1 MAIHTPLFIPGQR
14 WFSETEPDLG
24 LGTVTEVEFRR
35 VRLDFPA
42 SGEGRTY
49 VQQDAPLARV
59 QLSEGDPIEDRQG
72 RKARVIEVRERDG
85 LLNYRVAL
93 EDGAEWEMPEAELN
107 NRLQLSRPQD
117 RLLAGR
123 IDSDD
128 WFRLRHQS
136 WLKWAELLAS
146 PVYGLAGPRVGLIP
160 HQLHIAAEVASRHA
174 PRVLLADEVG
184 LGKTIE
190 AGLILHRMWLT
201 GRVRRVLLVVPEA
214 LLHQW
219 LVEMLRRFN
228 LLFALFNQERFAS
241 LEGPTLSRAE
251 GPALGRVEG
260 PALSRVEGENPF
272 LTEQR
277 VLCSLEFLTATPKV
291 ARAVLAGNW
300 DLLVVDEAHHLAWSE
315 GGSSLEYDLIE
326 ALAEHARGVL
336 LLTATPEQLGRSGH
350 FGRLRLLDP
359 ARFHDYQGF
368 LREEEQYAPVAS
380 VAAKLLDGDS
390 LSAEEQALLTGLLG
404 DLEGDP
410 AERVDRLVDRHGTG
424 RVLFRNSRA
433 AIKGFPGRRLLEYPL
448 PLPPEYSGLPCD
460 IHGWHPE
467 SVHGPGW
474 SRFDGRVSWLVGLL
488 RQLAP
493 EKVLL
498 ICAHPGTVLEL
509 RGRIQTTEG
518 IRAAVFHEGM
528 EILERD
534 RAAAYFAD
542 PEAGAQLLICSEIGS
557 EGRNFQF
564 AHHLVLFDLPLEPE
578 LLEQRIG
585 RLDRIGQQREIQ
597 IHVPYFRDSPSET
610 LLRWYRDGLDAFLA
624 VAPAA
629 PGVYDQLQEA
639 LDQTLRGEGD
649 LEALLQEAAT
659 LAQRIGAE
667 LEAGRDRLLELQSHH
682 PERAEQLVNTV
693 RAWDQA
699 PDLADYLGRY
709 WDAYGV
715 NHEPGP
721 GRSTVL
727 HPGNHMLHETFPCL
741 PEGGATLTFDRAD
754 ALAHEDREFITWE
767 HPMTQGA
774 MDALLSSELGSA
786 AFILARNPALK
797 TGTLLLELIHV
808 VECIAPAGLEAGRFL
823 PPTVLHRLLDAEG
836 RDWCGR
842 LDPQR
847 LQGQCLTR
855 NRKLAETIIRSQS
868 SLLRDLIEE
877 GGELARQEAQ
887 ALVANAIG
895 RMEKELGSEHSRL
908 TELASL
914 NPNVRQD
921 EIEYLETLREQLAL
935 HLKHTPV
942 RLDALRVIVFA

>member
-1 MAIHTPLFIPGQR
+1 MATQSPSFIPGQR
-14 WFSETEPDLG
+14 WLSETEPGLG
-24 LGTVTEVEFRR
+24 LGIVSQVEFRL

-42 SGEGRTY
+42 CGESRTY
-49 VQQDAPLARV
+49 ARQNAPLARIRF
-59 QLSEGDPIEDRQG
+59 SEGDTVEDRQG
-72 RKARVIEVRERDG
+72 RKAKVIAIREEAG
-85 LLNYRVAL
+85 LLSYRVAT
-93 EDGAEWEMPEAELN
+93 ENGNEWDLPEAK
-107 NRLQLSRPQD
+107 LSDRFQFNRPQD

-123 IDSDD
+123 IDDNP
-128 WFRLRHQS
+128 WFGLRYQT
-136 WLKWAELLAS
+136 WLKRAELLAS
-146 PVYGLAGPRVGLIP
+146 PVFGLTGPRVGLIP

-241 LEGPTLSRAE
+241 LEG
-251 GPALGRVEG
+251 
-260 PALSRVEGENPF
+260 ENPF

-291 ARAVLAGNW
+291 ARAVLSGGW
-300 DLLVVDEAHHLAWSE
+300 DMLVVDEAHHLAWSE

-326 ALAEHARGVL
+326 ALAEHAKGVL

-359 ARFHDYQGF
+359 ARFHDYEAF
-368 LREEEQYAPVAS
+368 LQEEERYAPVAS
-380 VAAKLLDGDS
+380 IAAKLLDGAPLD
-390 LSAEEQALLTGLLG
+390 EHERALLTGLL
-404 DLEGDP
+404 DTTEGDP
-410 AERVDRLVDRHGTG
+410 AGLVDRLVDRHGTG
-424 RVLFRNSRA
+424 RVLFRNTRA

-448 PLPPEYSGLPCD
+448 PLPPGYAGLPCGLL
-460 IHGWHPE
+460 GWHPE
-467 SVHGPGW
+467 TLHGPGW
-474 SRFDGRVSWLVGLL
+474 TRIDGRVAWLAGLL

-493 EKVLL
+493 AKVLL
-498 ICAHPGTVLEL
+498 ICAHPGTVLAL
-509 RGRIQTTEG
+509 REVLLAETG
-518 IRAAVFHEGM
+518 IRASVFHEGM
-528 EILERD
+528 EIVERD

-542 PEAGAQLLICSEIGS
+542 PEEGAQLLICSEIGS

-564 AHHLVLFDLPLEPE
+564 AHHLILFDLPLEPE

-585 RLDRIGQQREIQ
+585 RLDRIGQTQEIQ
-597 IHVPYFRDSPSET
+597 IHVPYFQGSPSEA

-629 PGVYDQLQEA
+629 PGVHDRLHQKLHRV
-639 LDQTLRGEGD
+639 LSGEDD
-649 LEALLQEAAT
+649 LEALLQEAAA
-659 LAQRIGAE
+659 LARRIGAE

-682 PERAEQLVNTV
+682 PERAAQWVDEVQ
-693 RAWDQA
+693 AWDQA

-709 WDAYGV
+709 WDSYGV

-741 PEGGATLTFDRAD
+741 PGDGATLTFDRAD

-774 MDALLSSELGSA
+774 MDALVSSELGSA
-786 AFILARNPALK
+786 AFILARDPAFK

-808 VECIAPAGLEAGRFL
+808 VECVAPAELEVGRFL
-823 PPTVLHRLLDAEG
+823 PPTPLRLLLDAEG
-836 RDWCGR
+836 NNLADRI
-842 LDPQR
+842 PHQR

-855 NRKLAETIIRSQS
+855 NRKLAETIIRSQTN
-868 SLLRDLIEE
+868 LLRGLIEQ
-877 GGELARQEAQ
+877 GGNLAHQEAQ
-887 ALVANAIG
+887 GLVADALN
-895 RMEKELGSEHSRL
+895 RMERELEGEHSRL
-908 TELASL
+908 TALAAL

-921 EIEYLETLREQLAL
+921 EIEYLETLREQLGL
-935 HLKHTPV
+935 HLRHTPV
-942 RLDALRVIVFA
+942 RLDGARVVVFT

>member
-1 MAIHTPLFIPGQR
+1 MTTHPPAFIPGQR
-14 WFSETEPDLG
+14 WLSETEPDLG
-24 LGTVTEVEFRR
+24 LGCVTQVEFRL

-42 SGEGRTY
+42 CGESRTY
-49 VQQDAPLARV
+49 SRQNAPLARIRF
-59 QLSEGDPIEDRQG
+59 SEGDTVEDRQG
-72 RKARVIEVRERDG
+72 RKAKVIAIREEAG
-85 LLNYRVAL
+85 LLSYRVTT
-93 EDGAEWEMPEAELN
+93 ENGNEWDLPEAK
-107 NRLQLSRPQD
+107 LSDRFQFNRPQD

-123 IDSDD
+123 IDDNP
-128 WFRLRHQS
+128 WFGLRYQT
-136 WLKWAELLAS
+136 WLKRAELLAS
-146 PVYGLAGPRVGLIP
+146 PVFGLTGPRVGLIP

-228 LLFALFNQERFAS
+228 LLFALFNQERFTS
-241 LEGPTLSRAE
+241 L
-251 GPALGRVEG
+251 
-260 PALSRVEGENPF
+260 EGENPF

-291 ARAVLAGNW
+291 ARAVLAGGW
-300 DLLVVDEAHHLAWSE
+300 DLLVVDEAHHLTWSE

-326 ALAEHARGVL
+326 ALAEHAKGVL

-359 ARFHDYQGF
+359 ARFHDYEAF
-368 LREEEQYAPVAS
+368 LQEEEQYAPVAS
-380 VAAKLLDGDS
+380 IAAKLLDDAPLDGD
-390 LSAEEQALLTGLLG
+390 EQALLASLLG
-404 DLEGDP
+404 KLEGDP
-410 AERVDRLVDRHGTG
+410 TGLVDRLVDRHGTG
-424 RVLFRNSRA
+424 RVLFRNTRA

-448 PLPPEYSGLPCD
+448 PLPTEYTGLPCGLL
-460 IHGWHPE
+460 GWHPE
-467 SVHGPGW
+467 TLHGPGW
-474 SRFDGRVSWLVGLL
+474 TRIDGRVAWLAGLL

-509 RGRIQTTEG
+509 REMLLAETG
-518 IRAAVFHEGM
+518 IRASVFHEGM
-528 EILERD
+528 EIVERD

-542 PEAGAQLLICSEIGS
+542 PEEGAQLLICSEIGS

-564 AHHLVLFDLPLEPE
+564 AHHLILFDLPLEPE

-585 RLDRIGQQREIQ
+585 RLDRIGQTQEIQ
-597 IHVPYFRDSPSET
+597 IHVPYFQGSPSEA

-629 PGVYDQLQEA
+629 PGVYDQLHEELHGA
-639 LDQTLRGEGD
+639 LSGVGD
-649 LEALLQEAAT
+649 IDPLIEKAAR
-659 LAQRIGAE
+659 LSRQIGAE
-667 LEAGRDRLLELQSHH
+667 LETGRDRLLELQSHH
-682 PERAEQLVNTV
+682 PERAAQLVDEV
-693 RAWDQA
+693 QAWDQA
-699 PDLADYLGRY
+699 PDLADYLSRY
-709 WDAYGV
+709 WDSYGV

-727 HPGNHMLHETFPCL
+727 HPGSHMLHETFPCL
-741 PEGGATLTFDRAD
+741 PGDGATLTFDRAD

-774 MDALLSSELGSA
+774 MDALVSSELGSA
-786 AFILARNPALK
+786 AFILARDPAFK

-808 VECIAPAGLEAGRFL
+808 VECVAPAELEVGRFL
-823 PPTVLHRLLDAEG
+823 PPTPLRLLLDAEG
-836 RDWCGR
+836 NNLADRI
-842 LDPQR
+842 PHQR

-855 NRKLAETIIRSQS
+855 NRKLAETLIRSQTN
-868 SLLRDLIEE
+868 LLRGLIEQ
-877 GGELARQEAQ
+877 GGNLAHQEAQ
-887 ALVANAIG
+887 GLVADALN
-895 RMEKELGSEHSRL
+895 RMERELESEHSRL
-908 TELASL
+908 TALAAL

-921 EIEYLETLREQLAL
+921 EIEYLETLREQLGL
-935 HLKHTPV
+935 HLRHTPV
-942 RLDALRVIVFA
+942 RLDALRILVFA